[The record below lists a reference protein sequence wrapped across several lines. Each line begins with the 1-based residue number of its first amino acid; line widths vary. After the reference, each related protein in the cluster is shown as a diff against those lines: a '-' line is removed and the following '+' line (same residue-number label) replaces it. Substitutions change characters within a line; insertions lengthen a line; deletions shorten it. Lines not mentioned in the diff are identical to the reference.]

1 MKSLL
6 TVFSLCL
13 CFALFA
19 QDEGLKYYDHIYLDN
34 IKSVRF
40 HLEDLLLSQP
50 LYEINSGGRLRFSFD
65 DIDGDVKDYVYT
77 VVHCDRN
84 WNPSDLTEMEYIDG
98 FPEEMLDNYSFSFKT
113 IGAFTHFELMIPNRD
128 MTLTKSGN
136 YLLKVYED
144 EGEKRLAITRRFMV
158 VDSKVDI
165 QARMVRPS
173 QVSLSNTHQEIDFMV
188 NYQRF
193 PMRSPQQEVRATILQ
208 NGRWDNAVVNLP
220 PMFNRLDELSFD
232 HQNKVVFPA
241 GKEFRYLDLRSVY
254 YPSENI
260 YSIQAEED
268 IYEVALYKD
277 QKRFNMA
284 YLNREDING
293 KFVIETLDQNN
304 MDLSSN
310 YANVLFALY
319 SPEPYFDYDVYLFG
333 GLTDWR
339 IQNRFKMVYNN
350 QLNGYVGKVMLK
362 QGYYDYAYAVV
373 PTDGSDR
380 SANMSEVE
388 GDWFE
393 TENEYTI
400 LIYYSPFGGRYDQL
414 IGSVTISSSK
424 N

>member
-1 MKSLL
+1 MKSFLTTFLL
-6 TVFSLCL
+6 LICFSL
-13 CFALFA
+13 FG
-19 QDEGLKYYDHIYLDN
+19 QDQGIIYNDHIYVDH

-40 HLEDLLLSQP
+40 HLEDLLLSLP
-50 LYEINSGGRLRFSFD
+50 LYEMNGGGRLRFSFD

-84 WNPSDLTEMEYIDG
+84 WNPSELTDMEYIDG
-98 FPEEMLDNYSFSFKT
+98 FIEENLDNYSFSFKT
-113 IGAFTHFELMIPNRD
+113 IGPFTHFELMIPNED
-128 MTLTKSGN
+128 MSLTKSGN

-144 EGEKRLAITRRFMV
+144 EGDKRLVITRRFMV
-158 VDSKVDI
+158 LDSKVDI

-173 QVSLSNTHQEIDFMV
+173 QVSLSRTHQEIDFMV

-193 PMRSPQQEVRATILQ
+193 PMRSPQQEIRATILQ

-260 YSIQAEED
+260 AAIEAEED
-268 IYEVALYKD
+268 IYEVVLYKD
-277 QKRFNMA
+277 EKRFSMA
-284 YLNREDING
+284 YLNRKDLNG
-293 KFVIETLDQNN
+293 NYVIETLDQNN

-310 YANVLFALY
+310 YANVLFSLY

-333 GLTDWR
+333 AFTDWQ
-339 IQNRFKMVYNN
+339 IQEKYKMLYSN
-350 QLNGYVGKVMLK
+350 QLNGYVTKIMLK
-362 QGYYDYAYAVV
+362 QGFYDYAYAVV
-373 PTDGSDR
+373 PRDDPDR
-380 SANMSEVE
+380 PANLSEVE

-393 TENEYTI
+393 AENEYTI

-414 IGSVTISSSK
+414 IGTVSFSST

>member
-1 MKSLL
+1 MKSFL
-6 TVFSLCL
+6 TVFLCSLCFSL
-13 CFALFA
+13 MA
-19 QDEGLKYYDHIYLDN
+19 QDEGIKYTNHVYVDH

-40 HLEDLLLSQP
+40 HLEELLLSLP

-65 DIDGDVKDYVYT
+65 DLDGDVKDYVYT

-84 WNPSDLTEMEYIDG
+84 WHPSDLTDMEYIDG
-98 FPEEMLDNYSFSFKT
+98 FIEENLDDYSFSFKT
-113 IGAFTHFELMIPNRD
+113 IGPFTHFELMIPNED
-128 MTLTKSGN
+128 MSLTKSGN

-144 EGEKRLAITRRFMV
+144 EGDKRLVITRRFMV
-158 VDSKVDI
+158 LDSKVDI

-173 QVSLSNTHQEIDFMV
+173 QVSLSRTHQEIDFQV

-260 YSIQAEED
+260 SDIVAGED
-268 IYEVALYKD
+268 IYEVVLYKD
-277 QKRFNMA
+277 EKRFSMA
-284 YLNREDING
+284 YLNRRDLNG
-293 KFVIETLDQNN
+293 NFLIETLDQNN

-310 YANVLFALY
+310 YANVLFSLY
-319 SPEPYFDYDVYLFG
+319 SPEPLYDYDVYLYG
-333 GLTDWR
+333 ALTDWQ
-339 IQNRFKMVYNN
+339 IQEKFKMLYSD
-350 QLNGYVGKVMLK
+350 QLNGYVNKIVLK
-362 QGYYDYAYAVV
+362 QGFYDYAYAVV
-373 PTDGSDR
+373 PRDEPKAK
-380 SANMSEVE
+380 ANMSEIE

-393 TENEYTI
+393 AENEYTI

-414 IGSVTISSSK
+414 IGTVTISST

>member
-1 MKSLL
+1 MKSFL
-6 TVFSLCL
+6 TIFSLCL
-13 CFALFA
+13 SVCLMA
-19 QDEGLKYYDHIYLDN
+19 QDEGLKYNDHVYVNN
-34 IKSVRF
+34 IKSVKF
-40 HLEDLLLSQP
+40 HLEDLLMSMP
-50 LYEINSGGRLRFSFD
+50 LYEINSGGRLRLSFD

-84 WNPSDLTEMEYIDG
+84 WNPSDLTDMEYIDG
-98 FPEEMLDNYSFSFKT
+98 FVEENLDSYSFSFKT
-113 IGAFTHFELMIPNRD
+113 IGAFTHFELFMPNED

-144 EGEKRLAITRRFMV
+144 EGDKRLVLTRRFMV
-158 VDSKVDI
+158 VDAQVNI
-165 QARMVRPS
+165 RGRMVRPS
-173 QVSLSNTHQEIDFMV
+173 QVSLSRTHQELDFLV
-188 NYQRF
+188 DYQRF

-220 PMFNRLDELSFD
+220 PMFNRLNELSFD

-260 YSIQAEED
+260 SSITAEDD
-268 IYEVALYKD
+268 IYEVVLYKD
-277 QKRFNMA
+277 EKRFKMA
-284 YLNREDING
+284 YLNRQDLNG
-293 KFVIETLDQNN
+293 NFVIETIDQNN

-310 YANVLFALY
+310 YANVLFSLY

-333 GLTDWR
+333 AFTDWKL
-339 IQNRFKMVYNN
+339 QEKYKMLYSN
-350 QLNGYVGKVMLK
+350 QLNGYVNKIMLK

-373 PTDGSDR
+373 PRDGSDTK
-380 SANMSEVE
+380 ANLSEIE

-400 LIYYSPFGGRYDQL
+400 LIYYTPFGGRYDQL
-414 IGSVTISSSK
+414 IGTVTISST

>member
-1 MKSLL
+1 MKSFL
-6 TVFSLCL
+6 TIFSLCL
-13 CFALFA
+13 SVCLWA
-19 QDEGLKYYDHIYLDN
+19 QDEGIKYYDHVYVDN
-34 IKSVRF
+34 IKSVKF
-40 HLEDLLLSQP
+40 HLEDLLLGLP
-50 LYEINSGGRLRFSFD
+50 LYDMNSGGRLRLSFD

-84 WNPSDLTEMEYIDG
+84 WHPSDLTDMEYIDG
-98 FPEEMLDNYSFSFKT
+98 FVEENLDNYRFSFKT
-113 IGAFTHFELMIPNRD
+113 ISPFTHFQLFIPNED

-144 EGEKRLAITRRFMV
+144 EGDKRLVLTRRFMV
-158 VDSKVDI
+158 VDAQVNVRG
-165 QARMVRPS
+165 RMVRPS
-173 QVSLSNTHQEIDFMV
+173 QVSLSRTHQELDFLV
-188 NYQRF
+188 DYQRF

-220 PMFNRLDELSFD
+220 PMFNRLNELSFD

-260 YSIQAEED
+260 SSITAEDD
-268 IYEVALYKD
+268 IYEVVLFKD
-277 QKRFNMA
+277 EKRFQMA
-284 YLNREDING
+284 YLNREDLNG
-293 KFVIETLDQNN
+293 NFIIETIDQNS

-310 YANVLFALY
+310 YANVLFSLY

-333 GLTDWR
+333 AFTDW
-339 IQNRFKMVYNN
+339 QLQKKYKMLYSN
-350 QLNGYVGKVMLK
+350 QLNGYVNKVMLK

-373 PTDGSDR
+373 PRDGSDKT
-380 SANMSEVE
+380 ANMSEIE

-414 IGSVTISSSK
+414 IGTVTISST